1 MNVFLNYRPAHYVC
15 AKTCKYVSYSVINPK
30 TNKFSVKKIKL
41 NFIKS
46 AKERREY
53 AEKLCM
59 KINKQLADGFNPF
72 LSQNPDLKLIRLSA
86 AILDFLKK
94 KRRELE
100 LRTIC
105 DATYTDYQQQLKTFA
120 AYLQKDIYLHELS
133 ESQIV
138 DFLDNMFIER
148 KVTAYTRNHY
158 LLTIRVFMRFCV
170 QKNYIQTNPA
180 ANISNEK
187 NGQKRREIIPDNTLK
202 EIFKYL
208 EVNGQDFYLLACWLL
223 YACFIRPSE
232 ICGLKISNINFHNQT
247 IFIPAEISK
256 NKKSQVVTIP
266 QNVADFIL
274 KLRVW
279 TYPQDFYIVGQGYKP
294 SAKKITEK
302 NLRSFWLKLRKILQF
317 SDNYQFYS
325 LKDTGITR
333 MLNILNIA
341 EVRDQARHSNI
352 SITDVYTDR
361 SKSNG
366 NERIKTLNFEL
377 RN

>member
-1 MNVFLNYRPAHYVC
+1 
-15 AKTCKYVSYSVINPK
+15 
-30 TNKFSVKKIKL
+30 
-41 NFIKS
+41 
-46 AKERREY
+46 
-53 AEKLCM
+53 M

-120 AYLQKDIYLHELS
+120 AYLQNDIYLHELS

-158 LLTIRVFMRFCV
+158 LLTIRVFLRFCV

-180 ANISNEK
+180 ANITNEK
-187 NGQKRREIIPDNTLK
+187 NGQKRREIIPDETLK

-232 ICGLKISNINFHNQT
+232 ICGLKISNINFQNQT

-274 KLRVW
+274 RLRVW
-279 TYPQDFYIVGQGYKP
+279 TYPQDFYIVGKDYKP

-317 SDNYQFYS
+317 SDKYQFYS

>member
-30 TNKFSVKKIKL
+30 TNKFTVKKIKL

-72 LSQNPDLKLIRLSA
+72 LAQNPDLKLIRLSA
-86 AILDFLKK
+86 AIMDFLKK

-100 LRTIC
+100 LKTIC
-105 DATYTDYQQQLKTFA
+105 EATFTDYQQQLKTFA
-120 AYLQKDIYLHELS
+120 EFLQTDIYLHELA
-133 ESQIV
+133 ENHV
-138 DFLDNMFIER
+138 VTFLDNMFIEK

-158 LLTIRVFMRFCV
+158 LLTIRVFLRFCV
-170 QKNYIQTNPA
+170 QKNYIQTNVA
-180 ANISNEK
+180 ASIQNEK
-187 NGQKRREIIPDNTLK
+187 NGPKKREVIPPETLQM
-202 EIFKYL
+202 IFKYL
-208 EVNGQDFYLLACWLL
+208 EDIQQNFYLLACWLL
-223 YACFIRPSE
+223 YACFIRPTE
-232 ICGLKISNINFHNQT
+232 ICGLKISNINFQNQT

-274 KLRVW
+274 RLRVW
-279 TYPQDFYIVGQGYKP
+279 TYTQDFYIVGQGYKP

-317 SDNYQFYS
+317 SDKYQFYS